1 MRYRQSNLD
10 ENKAGGRQ
18 AFTLV
23 ELIVVIV
30 VLGILSGIAVMG
42 YKVVVNKSNDAKQSA
57 TMTQVLKE
65 AKALYVQLNA
75 ADKSYS
81 WEQAIEEAVAD
92 LPTYAAMST
101 TEGAFAASSSNGW
114 TVRADSGDNIYSASA
129 NDIVIKVVSGT
140 VCIATALS
148 ASKGV
153 FGMVSQYTAPFVWVA
168 ACSASSC
175 DATSASAGPPSNG
188 SYAAGTTVTT
198 TSAPATTSTTTTTT
212 TTTTIPTGS
221 TAPVGALVWYSGS
234 TAPSGWVKAD
244 GAAFSR
250 TSYSAAF
257 TAMST
262 TYGSGD
268 GSTTFNVPD
277 ATGRALVGKD
287 STQSEFDTLGE
298 TGGSSSVTLTTAN
311 LPAHDHSFSVS
322 VAANTSEYATTSFM
336 RLVGVSGTSSYFN
349 HMPGYAGGGYAD
361 YGDTQFP
368 QHCHPWSASASST
381 TSSTGSSGAHNNLQ
395 PYIALTAL
403 VAVSSTAV
411 LQPGMVL
418 ASSDSGS
425 IPAGWSIADGSA
437 ISRTSNA
444 SLFAVSGTSFG
455 SGDGS
460 TTFNSPNLKGR
471 TPVGVSAS
479 QTAFD
484 TLGETGGAKSHTLVS
499 AEMPAHNH
507 AISLSASGN
516 TSETPRSSSMR
527 SVAQVGTWM
536 NQTHMVGWAGGAYA
550 DTSGPFPQHSHAIN
564 VTTSATSGST
574 GGSTSHNELQPY
586 KAVRYLVATSSAPLL
601 SSGMLLNVASS
612 TSVPA
617 AYSADMAGRLGVGV
631 DSSQTE
637 FDLLGETGGTKT
649 ESLTTAQ
656 TPAHNHT
663 ASLNF
668 VGSTSETATAS
679 WNRITQQPGTNQ
691 CCDHRPGY
699 SSGYYEDY
707 SGAFP
712 QHYHAITIS
721 ASGSTSPAVGSG
733 TAHQN
738 LQPYLVTQVWNYSG
752 SGSTSSASVFA
763 LASSGDKSAPQSPP
777 YGPLVIAASVF
788 AWISVKKRLR
798 TIPGA
803 VYAA

>member
-1 MRYRQSNLD
+1 
-10 ENKAGGRQ
+10 
-18 AFTLV
+18 
-23 ELIVVIV
+23 
-30 VLGILSGIAVMG
+30 
-42 YKVVVNKSNDAKQSA
+42 
-57 TMTQVLKE
+57 
-65 AKALYVQLNA
+65 
-75 ADKSYS
+75 
-81 WEQAIEEAVAD
+81 
-92 LPTYAAMST
+92 
-101 TEGAFAASSSNGW
+101 
-114 TVRADSGDNIYSASA
+114 
-129 NDIVIKVVSGT
+129 
-140 VCIATALS
+140 
-148 ASKGV
+148 
-153 FGMVSQYTAPFVWVA
+153 
-168 ACSASSC
+168 
-175 DATSASAGPPSNG
+175 
-188 SYAAGTTVTT
+188 
-198 TSAPATTSTTTTTT
+198 
-212 TTTTIPTGS
+212 
-221 TAPVGALVWYSGS
+221 
-234 TAPSGWVKAD
+234 
-244 GAAFSR
+244 
-250 TSYSAAF
+250 
-257 TAMST
+257 MST
-262 TYGSGD
+262 TYGAGD
-268 GSTTFNVPD
+268 GSTSFNVPD

-322 VAANTSEYATTSFM
+322 ITANTSEYATTSFM

-368 QHCHPWSASASST
+368 QHFHSWSASASST

-395 PYIALTAL
+395 PYIALTPL
-403 VAVSSTAV
+403 VSVSQTAV

-425 IPAGWSIADGSA
+425 VPSGWSLADGSA

-444 SLFAVSGTSFG
+444 SLFTVSGTSFG

-471 TPVGVSAS
+471 TPVGVSSS

-484 TLGETGGAKSHTLVS
+484 ALGETGGAKSHTLVS
-499 AEMPAHNH
+499 AEMPSHNH
-507 AISLSASGN
+507 NISLTASGN

-536 NQTHMVGWAGGAYA
+536 NSTHMVGWDGGGYA
-550 DTSGPFPQHSHAIN
+550 DSSGPFPQHAHSIN
-564 VTTSATSGST
+564 VTTSATSGNT

-612 TSVPA
+612 ASTPA
-617 AYSADMAGRLGVGV
+617 AYSTDMAGRVGVGV
-631 DSSQTE
+631 DSTQTE

-649 ESLTTAQ
+649 ESLTIAQ
-656 TPAHNHT
+656 MPTHSHS

-668 VGSTSETATAS
+668 TGSTSESATAS
-679 WNRITQQPGTNQ
+679 WNRITQQPGVNQ

-699 SSGYYEDY
+699 SPGYYEDY

-738 LQPYLVTQVWNYSG
+738 LQPYLVTQVWSYSG
-752 SGSTSSASVFA
+752 SGSTS
-763 LASSGDKSAPQSPP
+763 ASSYFAAASGRSDGSQSPP
-777 YGPLVIAASVF
+777 YGPLVIAASAF
-788 AWISVKKRLR
+788 AWISIKKRPR
-798 TIPGA
+798 AIPGTI
-803 VYAA
+803 YAA